1 MSALFFFFC
10 LRRIARLA
18 LLSVW
23 ANLLLLWAERF
34 GPFQQIRDSIVV
46 SISAC
51 RADDPGSIPGR
62 GAFLCFLPRFSAQFL
77 EMRTIRRE
85 TRGGVW
91 LSQRGCS
98 GRSGTIFAPQASSAL
113 RPAQPPGQLFFPL
126 ILAAWVRFSP
136 SSGLGLELFELGF
149 PRFFFIFG
157 AF

>member
-1 MSALFFFFC
+1 MSALFCFFC

-98 GRSGTIFAPQASSAL
+98 GRSGTIFATGEDRFGFSNLSSFWTVVSTVFH
-113 RPAQPPGQLFFPL
+113 P
-126 ILAAWVRFSP
+126 IL
-136 SSGLGLELFELGF
+136 
-149 PRFFFIFG
+149 
-157 AF
+157 